1 MAITQEALRV
11 LEETSRTFFIPIESL
26 PKGLKEAV
34 ASGYLCM
41 RAVDEIEDHPDP
53 IHEAGSELVWIESRE
68 YITYGVMRGYAVWQ
82 LKEAA

>member
-1 MAITQEALRV
+1 MNRV
-11 LEETSRTFFIPIESL
+11 LAQTVVVRMAYRLPIHGHHLSF
-26 PKGLKEAV
+26 
-34 ASGYLCM
+34 
-41 RAVDEIEDHPDP
+41 REIEDHPDP